1 VDEEDDVIKNIEERE
16 KQRLQGKIDDIEEI
30 LEDRGDIHEAFTGEL
45 DREISRQDER
55 LEKAQSKDEPRIRG
69 ILQDLYRE
77 RREEFRENWRDT
89 ESLKQR
95 KIELEQELAELE
107 DLDDLL

>member
-1 VDEEDDVIKNIEERE
+1 
-16 KQRLQGKIDDIEEI
+16 
-30 LEDRGDIHEAFTGEL
+30 
-45 DREISRQDER
+45 